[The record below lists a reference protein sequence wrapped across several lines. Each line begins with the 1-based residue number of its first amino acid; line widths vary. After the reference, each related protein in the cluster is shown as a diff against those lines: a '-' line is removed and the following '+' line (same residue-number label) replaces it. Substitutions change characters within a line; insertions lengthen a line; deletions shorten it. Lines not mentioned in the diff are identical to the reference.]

1 MENSESNTDNGKR
14 LIDFLVSALNGD
26 DYEEAHRIKEEII
39 ATGDQELIDIAN
51 YLFKVV

>member
-1 MENSESNTDNGKR
+1 MENSESNTDSGKR

-26 DYEEAHRIKEEII
+26 DYEEAHHIKEKIM
-39 ATGDQELIDIAN
+39 ATGDQGLIDIAN

>member
-1 MENSESNTDNGKR
+1 MENDNKQR
-14 LIDFLVSALNGD
+14 LIDFLVSALNGE
-26 DYEEAHRIKEEII
+26 DYEEANRIKKEII

>member
-1 MENSESNTDNGKR
+1 MENSESNTDSGKR
-14 LIDFLVSALNGD
+14 LIDFLVSALNGE
-26 DYEEAHRIKEEII
+26 DYEHRIKEEII